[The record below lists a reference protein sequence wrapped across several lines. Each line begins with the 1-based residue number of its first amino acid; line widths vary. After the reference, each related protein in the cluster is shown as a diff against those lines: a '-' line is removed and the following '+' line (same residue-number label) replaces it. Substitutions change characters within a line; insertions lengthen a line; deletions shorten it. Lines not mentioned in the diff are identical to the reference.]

1 MGCGVVSY
9 NHDAVIDKLIKL
21 NERIA
26 VYLTN
31 DEGKEKDLIWCQR
44 LLTDVK
50 DSGLVPSKEEFIMSN
65 LMWHKYGVLPTER
78 KSTEENMWK
87 LIDSMLTQENPS
99 KIGAIKMYR
108 RFIDSTLKEAKE
120 MVDAREI
127 KIKRNW

>member
-1 MGCGVVSY
+1 MAY
-9 NHDAVIDKLIKL
+9 NHDNVIDKLIKL

-31 DEGKEKDLIWCQR
+31 DEGKEKDLIWCKR

-50 DSGLVPSKEEFIMSN
+50 ESGLVPDKQEFIMAN
-65 LMWHKYGVLPTER
+65 LMWKKYGFLPTER

-127 KIKRNW
+127 KLKRNW